1 MNKKGLRVRV
11 IVGCLTLAIPCF
23 AGAGAPPDTALVG
36 HIAALANFCSS
47 LKSTNDDSAFLRE
60 LAQQFPAQTSLP
72 EYQNA
77 YANMSAALA
86 KLTPHA
92 AHALCA
98 LPPP

>member
-1 MNKKGLRVRV
+1 MNKKGLRVRTL
-11 IVGCLTLAIPCF
+11 VGCLTLAIPCF
-23 AGAGAPPDTALVG
+23 AAAGAPPAPALVG

-47 LKSTNDDSAFLRE
+47 LNSSNDGSAFLRE
-60 LAQQFPAQTSLP
+60 LAQEFPAQTRLP
-72 EYQNA
+72 EYQIA
-77 YANMSAALA
+77 YADMSAALA